1 MRKLALLILILGFSS
16 HLCFCQYASIDTL
29 YYPNKQIERV
39 MMRLEGDSVTI
50 QKRYYSQYLK
60 SFSKNKKDK
69 IQSVETY
76 VQYGNNG
83 LIQEGHAE
91 YWYKSG
97 KKKEEIIYSRKN
109 GNRYINQW
117 ETNFNQ
123 NLKSGEGVYIVMDFG
138 VIGMDSLVCEVKDS
152 LLHGK
157 YTKYTQNQIGE
168 YIVQSVQSYVKNKP
182 IGVKEIFDFEG
193 VKIIEEEYFSHT
205 DSIFYKSFHPNS
217 QINKAGTIYR
227 GRKFGIWKDYSKS
240 GQLEKEC
247 EYKNDYTSGKYKE
260 YYSNGIVK
268 IAGRYKISIK
278 YGEEDVIKYDLLRR
292 EKFKTKNKVKTSV
305 KDGRWVYQD
314 NQGTIEKTEI
324 FKNGK
329 LIE

>member
-1 MRKLALLILILGFSS
+1 MRKIILVLILGFTS

-69 IQSVETY
+69 IESSETY
-76 VQYGNNG
+76 VKYGNNG
-83 LIQEGHAE
+83 LIQEGNAE
-91 YWYKSG
+91 YWYKNG

-138 VIGMDSLVCEVKDS
+138 IMGMDSLVCEVKDS

-157 YTKYTQNQIGE
+157 YTKYTQNQMGK
-168 YIVQSVQSYVKNKP
+168 YIIQSVQYYVKNKP
-182 IGVKEIFDFEG
+182 IGIKEIFDFQG
-193 VKIIEEEYFSHT
+193 VKIIEEEYFSYT
-205 DSIFYKSFHPNS
+205 DSIFHKSFYPNG
-217 QINKAGTIYR
+217 QISKAGLIYR
-227 GRKFGIWKDYSKS
+227 GRKFKVWKHYSES

-247 EYKNDYTSGKYKE
+247 DYENDYESGDYKE
-260 YYSNGIVK
+260 YYANGVVKIEGKYKINIKEGEEYIVK
-268 IAGRYKISIK
+268 FDAQK
-278 YGEEDVIKYDLLRR
+278 GERI
-292 EKFKTKNKVKTSV
+292 KTKKKVKVSV
-305 KDGRWVYQD
+305 KDGEWIYRDSEGSVEK
-314 NQGTIEKTEI
+314 IEVFE
-324 FKNGK
+324 
-329 LIE
+329 